1 MRKPDPASAAA
12 RAALPQPGRND
23 KAPVQLVC
31 LALALSVLALG
42 CRIASI
48 W

>member
-1 MRKPDPASAAA
+1 MRKPDPASAAEA
-12 RAALPQPGRND
+12 KALPHDGRAD
-23 KAPVQLVC
+23 APVQLVC
-31 LALALSVLALG
+31 LALALSLLVLG

>member
-1 MRKPDPASAAA
+1 MRKPDPTSAAS
-12 RAALPQPGRND
+12 RRALPAPD
-23 KAPVQLVC
+23 SEDSAPVQLVC
-31 LALALSVLALG
+31 LALALSVLVLG

>member
-1 MRKPDPASAAA
+1 MRKPDPASAAEA
-12 RAALPQPGRND
+12 KALLPDRRAD
-23 KAPVQLVC
+23 APVQLVC
-31 LALALSVLALG
+31 LAMALSLFVLG

>member
-1 MRKPDPASAAA
+1 MRKADSVAAA
-12 RAALPQPGRND
+12 AAEPSSASLRDDG
-23 KAPVQLVC
+23 APVKLVC
-31 LALALSVLALG
+31 LALILSVVVLG

>member
-1 MRKPDPASAAA
+1 MRRPDPASAAA
-12 RAALPQPGRND
+12 RTASTSPGRD
-23 KAPVQLVC
+23 DSAPVQLVC
-31 LALALSVLALG
+31 LALVLAVLLLG

>member
-1 MRKPDPASAAA
+1 MRKPDSVAAA
-12 RAALPQPGRND
+12 AAKPLPPAGSED
-23 KAPVQLVC
+23 SAPVQLVC
-31 LALALSVLALG
+31 LALALSVLVLG